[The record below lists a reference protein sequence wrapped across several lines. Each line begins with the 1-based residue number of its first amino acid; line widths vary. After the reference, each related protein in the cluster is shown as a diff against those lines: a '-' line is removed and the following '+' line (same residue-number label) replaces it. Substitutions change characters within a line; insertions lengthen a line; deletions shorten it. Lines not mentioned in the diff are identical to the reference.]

1 MGLHFGGFGVNR
13 SVLFAGEPLSLR
25 VNPLIRTSTPRCA
38 PGRRC
43 LRAGHQVNVRA
54 RGPGCRSSGPR
65 ARKGTCVG
73 LRCFAR
79 ADCVA
84 VTAIVRGRGGSWA
97 RLLAVLTLQCAA
109 KPHWWHGGQP
119 AQVATSRVNVRMK
132 GPRPP
137 PAGPKPP
144 PIGLACEVKG
154 VSAQDAFTETQE
166 GLTARRRPDALY
178 MTRETTEAG
187 PRRNPHLVA
196 YGGCAVGAEKST
208 FQQHDL
214 SILIVGPNQL
224 KYRLSRTRK
233 PKSHPTSNTKSPINL
248 TLHMRARKPYAST
261 WGVGGSPGFCF
272 SPAGTSSRVASP
284 SDSTW
289 ASTCRSA
296 DTTTSSS
303 FDSARATYGRVS
315 GLPA

>member
-1 MGLHFGGFGVNR
+1 M
-13 SVLFAGEPLSLR
+13 
-25 VNPLIRTSTPRCA
+25 
-38 PGRRC
+38 
-43 LRAGHQVNVRA
+43 
-54 RGPGCRSSGPR
+54 
-65 ARKGTCVG
+65 G
-73 LRCFAR
+73 LRCLAR
-79 ADCVA
+79 TDCVA
-84 VTAIVRGRGGSWA
+84 VTAIVQGRGGSWA

-109 KPHWWHGGQP
+109 KPYWWHGGQL

-137 PAGPKPP
+137 P
-144 PIGLACEVKG
+144 IGLACELKG
-154 VSAQDAFTETQE
+154 VSAQDELTETQE

-187 PRRNPHLVA
+187 PRRNPPLVA
-196 YGGCAVGAEKST
+196 YGDRAVGAEKSRS
-208 FQQHDL
+208 QQHDL

-224 KYRLSRTRK
+224 KCRLSRTRK
-233 PKSHPTSNTKSPINL
+233 PKSHPTNNTKSPINL